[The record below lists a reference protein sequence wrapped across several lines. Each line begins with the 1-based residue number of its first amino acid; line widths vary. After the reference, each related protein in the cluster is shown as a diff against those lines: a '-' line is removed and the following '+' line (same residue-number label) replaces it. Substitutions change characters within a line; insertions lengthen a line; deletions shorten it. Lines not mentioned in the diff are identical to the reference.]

1 MTDIAKIFLQQAGL
15 KASNFSASS
24 RYKAI
29 ETATIEDHNGEPVA
43 YVKRRIIPAADRF
56 FFLQKHYIKEGER
69 PDLLAHKYFS
79 DAERFWQ
86 IADANLVL
94 DADELTDTPGNS
106 IQITLPNGIPGN
118 SNA

>member
-1 MTDIAKIFLQQAGL
+1 MTDISKIFLQQAGL
-15 KASNFSASS
+15 KSSNFSASS
-24 RYKAI
+24 RYKDVDTSTT
-29 ETATIEDHNGEPVA
+29 EERNGERVA
-43 YVKRRIIPAADRF
+43 YVKRRMIPAPDKF
-56 FFLQKHYIKEGER
+56 YLLQKHHTKEGER
-69 PDLLAHKYFS
+69 PDLLAHKYFN

-94 DADELTDTPGNS
+94 DAHDLTDSPGNT